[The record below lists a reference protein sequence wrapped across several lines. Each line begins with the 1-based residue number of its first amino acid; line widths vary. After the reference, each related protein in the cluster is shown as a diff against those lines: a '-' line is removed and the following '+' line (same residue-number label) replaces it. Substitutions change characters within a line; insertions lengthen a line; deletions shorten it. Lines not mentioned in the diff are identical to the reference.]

1 MIQTNGIAESSYQ
14 VLKRNE
20 KQFREGFLQPEKNYG
35 IDLDKPIAPMIEQ
48 ALESQKRGD
57 QNQFRQVALYEESKA
72 QSMPK
77 NEEEYLQERK
87 RMKEIGRA
95 HV

>member
-1 MIQTNGIAESSYQ
+1 
-14 VLKRNE
+14 
-20 KQFREGFLQPEKNYG
+20 
-35 IDLDKPIAPMIEQ
+35 MIEQ

-77 NEEEYLQERK
+77 NEEEDLQERK
-87 RMKEIGRA
+87 RMKELAKIRQLELDLA
-95 HV
+95 NVTKVERQ